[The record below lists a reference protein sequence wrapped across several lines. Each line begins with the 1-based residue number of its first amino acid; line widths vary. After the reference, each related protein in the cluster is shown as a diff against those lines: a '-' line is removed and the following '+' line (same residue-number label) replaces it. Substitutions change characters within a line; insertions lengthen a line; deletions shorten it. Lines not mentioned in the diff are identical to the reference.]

1 MFVASDI
8 AGLQHESKEIACL
21 SLTVPAVLVQVDRV
35 RSAGMLLKQLCANQS
50 EELKALKGAI
60 PSILKEASDLREQ
73 SHKQEN
79 AIHMAQ
85 RVKVSLEA
93 ELATLRERVGSLT
106 NDIKQVYKYHLAVKY
121 ELVNNLPKGFGIP
134 KLQKIA
140 SISFLRNF
148 SKILVFTEETGNYF
162 LGKE

>member
-1 MFVASDI
+1 M
-8 AGLQHESKEIACL
+8 
-21 SLTVPAVLVQVDRV
+21 QVDRI

-93 ELATLRERVGSLT
+93 ELASLRERVASLT
-106 NDIKQVYKYHLAVKY
+106 NDIKQVNKYLLAVKHY
-121 ELVNNLPKGFGIP
+121 NMPKGFEIP
-134 KLQKIA
+134 KLEIKLNI
-140 SISFLRNF
+140 FR
-148 SKILVFTEETGNYF
+148 F
-162 LGKE
+162 LGTSARFFRRKWPLFSWEGINYCEPDMLS

>member
-8 AGLQHESKEIACL
+8 AGLQHESKGIACL

-106 NDIKQVYKYHLAVKY
+106 NDIKQVNKYHLAVKH
-121 ELVNNLPKGFGIP
+121 ELVNDFPKRFGIP
-134 KLQKIA
+134 KLQKFA
-140 SISFLRNF
+140 SISFSRNF
-148 SKILVFTEETGNYF
+148 STILIFTEETGNYF
-162 LGKE
+162 LGKD

>member
-21 SLTVPAVLVQVDRV
+21 SLAVLAVLVQVHRV

-106 NDIKQVYKYHLAVKY
+106 NDIKQVNKYHLAVKH
-121 ELVNNLPKGFGIP
+121 ELVHDVGIP

-148 SKILVFTEETGNYF
+148 SKILIFTEATGNYF
-162 LGKE
+162 LGTE